1 MWLQLLRTVPAP
13 RLAPPGTPWHP
24 CSCPGD
30 ASPWGGGAA
39 GSGRRGEGRGRRGLC
54 LGLWAPGLRASR
66 SAAGAAWAGRGAGR
80 RGGAPPRPRP
90 TPRRPRGLRPSLSVS
105 EPGWGRGGLA
115 ARCPRGRAGGLG
127 GGGKVRGSLA
137 ARRRRFRFRFLAAE
151 LRVCG
156 RGERPVPLPGLRW
169 DPAHGGAAGGRGV
182 PVPSCGWELLS
193 LGKGQSAALG
203 VLRTLPSAK
212 GRKQQQ
218 PNENKTAAL
227 KNKQKAER
235 SWAVSVTGRGV
246 CRALLRACCHTALSG
261 WGCLLR
267 LHP

>member
-1 MWLQLLRTVPAP
+1 MEDSLPEAHKARGRCFNRRADAAGVRAGAVWLQLL
-13 RLAPPGTPWHP
+13 
-24 CSCPGD
+24 
-30 ASPWGGGAA
+30 
-39 GSGRRGEGRGRRGLC
+39 
-54 LGLWAPGLRASR
+54 
-66 SAAGAAWAGRGAGR
+66 
-80 RGGAPPRPRP
+80 
-90 TPRRPRGLRPSLSVS
+90 
-105 EPGWGRGGLA
+105 
-115 ARCPRGRAGGLG
+115 
-127 GGGKVRGSLA
+127 
-137 ARRRRFRFRFLAAE
+137 RRFRFRFLAAE

>member
-13 RLAPPGTPWHP
+13 RSAPPGTP

-127 GGGKVRGSLA
+127 GGGSGLARCEAAALSLSVPGGGAEVGRPRGAPRAAARPPLGPRARGCCRGPRCPGAQLRLGVALAREGAIRGSRRSQDA
-137 ARRRRFRFRFLAAE
+137 AVR
-151 LRVCG
+151 
-156 RGERPVPLPGLRW
+156 ER
-169 DPAHGGAAGGRGV
+169 
-182 PVPSCGWELLS
+182 
-193 LGKGQSAALG
+193 K
-203 VLRTLPSAK
+203 
-212 GRKQQQ
+212 
-218 PNENKTAAL
+218 KTA
-227 KNKQKAER
+227 
-235 SWAVSVTGRGV
+235 
-246 CRALLRACCHTALSG
+246 TAK
-261 WGCLLR
+261 
-267 LHP
+267 